1 MLKIVTVPNQTLI
14 QPTQP
19 VKKIDQKIKR
29 LIDEMEKT
37 LDAQKDPEGVGL
49 AAPQVGVPLSLFII
63 KANKKM
69 PIKVFINPKILT
81 KKDFIPSKKKK
92 EKKNKLEGCLS
103 IPGIWGMV
111 DRAKKILVKY
121 QNEEGVLKKEW
132 FSGFEAIII
141 QHEMDHLQ
149 GILFTK
155 RAIEQGKILY
165 QEKDKKL
172 VPIKI

>member
-1 MLKIVTVPNQTLI
+1 MLKIITVPNQSLN

-19 VKKIDQKIKR
+19 IKKIDQKIKQ
-29 LIDEMEKT
+29 LINQMEKT

-63 KANKKM
+63 KINKKM
-69 PIKVFINPKILT
+69 PIKVFINSKILI
-81 KKDFIPSKKKK
+81 KKNPIPSKKKK
-92 EKKNKLEGCLS
+92 EKRNKLEGCLS
-103 IPGIWGMV
+103 IPRIWGVV
-111 DRAKKILVKY
+111 DRAKKILVEY

-132 FSGFEAIII
+132 FSDFKAIVI
-141 QHEMDHLQ
+141 QHEIDHLQ